1 MALSDTS
8 INRPVFTT
16 MLIASLVLFGF
27 ICRNRMGVELLPNV
41 DFPIVTITTA
51 FEAASPEVIESEVTD
66 NLEDEIGTI
75 EGVKHITSFNSQGV
89 SQVLIEFQLETNIE
103 IAAQDVRDKVA
114 LARRRLP
121 KDVDP
126 PIIGKLDINA
136 RPIMWL
142 SMSGTHAAQYLNQFA
157 DEIVK
162 PRIQTIPGVG
172 QVFMGG
178 FRKREVKV
186 WLDAKKLE
194 AYQLTAGDVTTALAT
209 KNVEIPGGRIESN
222 IRELTVKTMGEFP
235 TVEAFND
242 LVLAFREGAPI
253 RLRDVGYAEDGM
265 KDSRTT
271 ARFQGKTT
279 IGMGVTPR
287 SGSNHLEVANRVKKS
302 FAEIQKDLPPGVNLQ
317 VAFDSSTFIKQSIAD
332 VQIDLLLGAML
343 ASVVVFLFLRTIT
356 PTVIISLAIP
366 TSLIG
371 SFVLMYALGFT
382 MNNMTMLALSL
393 CVGLVVDDAII
404 VLESAFRHAE
414 EGQDRVTAAKEGTRE
429 IAFAATAATFS
440 ICAVFTPVAFIHGM
454 IGRFYYQFGIT
465 VSAAVLLSLLVA
477 LTLTPMLCS
486 RYLSVEKKHGKLYD
500 RLEKFYTFLEEKY
513 EKILSLSLNHRKTVI
528 VIVTITFVI
537 SIALWSLIGK
547 ELVAPEDQ
555 GSFMV
560 RFETAVGSSIDFTDA
575 MMKRVED
582 ATRRIPEIDT
592 IFAAAGGFQ
601 RGETNKGILFLELVD
616 RSKRKLTQ
624 QQVMAILR
632 KELNKIPGVK
642 AYIDEISLVGSHGE
656 RTSPLQF
663 DIKGFDLNKLA
674 SISDKIIS
682 ELKKVPG
689 VVDVGSNMELTKP
702 EVRVY
707 IDRNKAGDMGVDIFS
722 IAQNINTM
730 IGGQDVTKFKEG
742 GKSYDVRVR
751 LIADQRKI
759 PEDIDRLLVRT
770 QKKDLIRLSNI
781 VDVREEIGPN
791 IINRKDRMRS
801 VTIYGN
807 LENKPLGEAVKDAQK
822 IAGEVLPEGYSLAL
836 SGSAEQMRESFLGI
850 IFALGLAVVITYMI
864 LAAQFES
871 FIHPFTIM
879 LAVPLSMI
887 GALGLLWL
895 TGNTINIMSMIGM
908 IMLTGLV
915 VKNSILLVDYTI
927 HLRSQGMERNKAVL
941 RAGTVRLRPILMTAV
956 TTIAGALPVALS
968 LGAGGESRA
977 PMGIAA
983 VGGMTTSTLLTLFVV
998 PVVYTLLDDLVKK
1011 ITGKNT

>member
-1 MALSDTS
+1 
-8 INRPVFTT
+8 
-16 MLIASLVLFGF
+16 
-27 ICRNRMGVELLPNV
+27 
-41 DFPIVTITTA
+41 
-51 FEAASPEVIESEVTD
+51 
-66 NLEDEIGTI
+66 
-75 EGVKHITSFNSQGV
+75 
-89 SQVLIEFQLETNIE
+89 
-103 IAAQDVRDKVA
+103 
-114 LARRRLP
+114 
-121 KDVDP
+121 
-126 PIIGKLDINA
+126 
-136 RPIMWL
+136 
-142 SMSGTHAAQYLNQFA
+142 
-157 DEIVK
+157 
-162 PRIQTIPGVG
+162 
-172 QVFMGG
+172 
-178 FRKREVKV
+178 
-186 WLDAKKLE
+186 
-194 AYQLTAGDVTTALAT
+194 
-209 KNVEIPGGRIESN
+209 
-222 IRELTVKTMGEFP
+222 
-235 TVEAFND
+235 
-242 LVLAFREGAPI
+242 
-253 RLRDVGYAEDGM
+253 
-265 KDSRTT
+265 
-271 ARFQGKTT
+271 
-279 IGMGVTPR
+279 
-287 SGSNHLEVANRVKKS
+287 
-302 FAEIQKDLPPGVNLQ
+302 
-317 VAFDSSTFIKQSIAD
+317 
-332 VQIDLLLGAML
+332 
-343 ASVVVFLFLRTIT
+343 
-356 PTVIISLAIP
+356 
-366 TSLIG
+366 
-371 SFVLMYALGFT
+371 
-382 MNNMTMLALSL
+382 
-393 CVGLVVDDAII
+393 
-404 VLESAFRHAE
+404 
-414 EGQDRVTAAKEGTRE
+414 
-429 IAFAATAATFS
+429 
-440 ICAVFTPVAFIHGM
+440 
-454 IGRFYYQFGIT
+454 
-465 VSAAVLLSLLVA
+465 
-477 LTLTPMLCS
+477 
-486 RYLSVEKKHGKLYD
+486 
-500 RLEKFYTFLEEKY
+500 
-513 EKILSLSLNHRKTVI
+513 
-528 VIVTITFVI
+528 
-537 SIALWSLIGK
+537 
-547 ELVAPEDQ
+547 
-555 GSFMV
+555 
-560 RFETAVGSSIDFTDA
+560 
-575 MMKRVED
+575 
-582 ATRRIPEIDT
+582 TRRIPEIDT

-642 AYIDEISLVGSHGE
+642 AYIDEITLGGSHGE

-707 IDRNKAGDMGVDIFS
+707 IDRNKAGDMGVDILS

-770 QKKDLIRLSNI
+770 QKKDLIRLSNV

-850 IFALGLAVVITYMI
+850 IFALGLAVVVTYMI

-887 GALGLLWL
+887 GALGYLWI

-927 HLRSQGMERNKAVL
+927 HLRSQGMERNEAVL
-941 RAGTVRLRPILMTAV
+941 RAGKVRLRPILMTAV

-983 VGGMTTSTLLTLFVV
+983 AGGMTTSTLLTLFVI

>member
-1 MALSDTS
+1 MTISDIS

-16 MLIASLVLFGF
+16 MLISSLILFGF
-27 ICRNRMGVELLPNV
+27 ICRNRLGVELLPNV
-41 DFPIVTITTA
+41 DFPIVTVTTTY
-51 FEAASPEVIESEVTD
+51 ESASPEVIESEVTD
-66 NLEDEIGTI
+66 ILEDEIGTI

-89 SQVLIEFQLETNIE
+89 SQILIEFQLETDID

-121 KDVDP
+121 KDIDP

-142 SMSGTHAAQYLNQFA
+142 SLSGTHAPQYLNQFA

-194 AYQLTAGDVTTALAT
+194 AYQLTSFDVTNALAT
-209 KNVEIPGGRIESN
+209 KNVEIPGGRIEN
-222 IRELTVKTMGEFP
+222 PVRELTVKTMGEFP
-235 TVEAFND
+235 TIEAFND
-242 LVLAFREGAPI
+242 LVIAFRDGAPI
-253 RLRDVGYAEDGM
+253 RLKDVGYAEDGM

-271 ARFQGKTT
+271 ARYQGRTT
-279 IGMGVTPR
+279 IGMGITPR
-287 SGSNHLEVANRVKKS
+287 SGANHLEVANQVKQ
-302 FAEIQKDLPPGVNLQ
+302 ALPEIRKILPRGVNLE
-317 VAFDSSTFIKQSIAD
+317 VAFDSSDFIKQSIAD
-332 VQIDLLLGAML
+332 VQIDLLIGAML
-343 ASVVVFLFLRTIT
+343 ASVVVFLFLRTVA
-356 PTVIISLAIP
+356 PTIIISLAIP

-371 SFVLMYALGFT
+371 SFVIMYIFDFT

-393 CVGLVVDDAII
+393 CVGLVVDDAIV
-404 VLESAFRHAE
+404 VLENIYRHAE
-414 EGQDRVTAAKEGTRE
+414 EGGDRIRAAKEGTRE
-429 IAFAATAATFS
+429 ITFAALAATLS

-454 IGRFYYQFGIT
+454 IGRFYFQFGLT
-465 VSAAVLLSLLVA
+465 VASAVLLSLLVA

-486 RYLSVEKKHGKLYD
+486 RYLSVEKKQG
-500 RLEKFYTFLEEKY
+500 KFYNILEHWYSLLEEKY
-513 EKILSLSLNHRKTVI
+513 KELLNLCLRHRLLVVI
-528 VIVTITFVI
+528 
-537 SIALWSLIGK
+537 IALVSFIISLGLWKIIGK

-560 RFETAVGSSIDFTDA
+560 RFETPVGSSIDFTDKK
-575 MMKRVED
+575 MKELEEV
-582 ATRRIPEIDT
+582 TRKIPEIDT

-601 RGETNKGILFLELVD
+601 RAETNKGILFLELID
-616 RSKRKLTQ
+616 RKKRKLTQ
-624 QQVMAILR
+624 QEIMALLR
-632 KELNKIPGVK
+632 RDLNKIPGVK
-642 AYIDEISLVGSHGE
+642 VYIDEITLVGAHGE

-663 DIKGFDLNKLA
+663 DIKGFDLRQLS
-674 SISDKIIS
+674 SISNRIIH
-682 ELKKVPG
+682 ELKKISG

-707 IDRNKAGDMGVDIFS
+707 IDRNKAGDLGVDIS
-722 IAQNINTM
+722 TIAQTINTL

-751 LIADQRKI
+751 LIADQREI
-759 PEDIDRLLVRT
+759 PEDINRLLVRT
-770 QKKDLIRLSNI
+770 QKNDLIRLSN
-781 VDVREEIGPN
+781 VVEVREEIGPN

-807 LENKPLGEAVKDAQK
+807 LENKPLGEAIKDAQK
-822 IAGEVLPEGYSLAL
+822 IAGEVLPEGYTLSL
-836 SGSAEQMRESFLGI
+836 SGSAEQMRESFMGI
-850 IFALGLAVVITYMI
+850 LFALVLAIVITYMI

-871 FIHPFTIM
+871 FLHPFVIM

-887 GALGLLWL
+887 GALGFLWIS
-895 TGNTINIMSMIGM
+895 GNTINIMSMIGI

-915 VKNSILLVDYTI
+915 VKNSILLVDYTNL
-927 HLRSQGMERNKAVL
+927 LRSQGIERNEAIL
-941 RAGTVRLRPILMTAV
+941 RASKVRLRPILMTAV
-956 TTIAGALPVALS
+956 TTIAGALPVALG

-983 VGGMTTSTLLTLFVV
+983 AGGMTTSTLLTLLVV
-998 PVVYTLLDDLVKK
+998 PVAYTLLDDLVKK
-1011 ITGKNT
+1011 LNKKKS